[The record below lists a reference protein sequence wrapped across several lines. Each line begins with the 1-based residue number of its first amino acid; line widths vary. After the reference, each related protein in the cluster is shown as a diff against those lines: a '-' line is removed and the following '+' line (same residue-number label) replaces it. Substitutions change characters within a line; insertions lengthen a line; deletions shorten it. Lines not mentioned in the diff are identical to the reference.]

1 MNCLLFLY
9 SSLTLSVYAAVTR
22 SRSHIQ
28 RHYCLQVFPSII
40 VTSNG
45 GDNNFPST
53 RKDMKL
59 FYYKREYEN
68 MGNSPSYIS
77 NGSPSKQTLKRK
89 KLQESD
95 DRSLLE
101 QMRKSLGET
110 EDVFEGA
117 ESESKQLLQG

>member
-9 SSLTLSVYAAVTR
+9 SSLTLSVYAAAVTR

-28 RHYCLQVFPSII
+28 RPYCQLVFPSII
-40 VTSNG
+40 VTSN
-45 GDNNFPST
+45 DNNFPSS

-59 FYYKREYEN
+59 FYYKRENEN
-68 MGNSPSYIS
+68 MGHSPSYIS
-77 NGSPSKQTLKRK
+77 NGSPSKPTLKRK

-110 EDVFEGA
+110 EDVFEDA